1 MMKSLNCNAP
11 VLAVFLAVGLAL
23 ALVCPTQASATTLD
37 FEFED
42 DFTTPLVNGQDIS
55 TPPEF
60 GNLVSISD
68 AGAGHLGAAIF
79 DSDTGGPNAGG
90 PDPDLLVD
98 LGNVLILQSTDSPA
112 QTVAGIFDTP
122 DDSAAGG
129 SIIFDFMLPSYLI
142 SIDLI
147 DINGGAQTDVTLT
160 DGAGRTRLY
169 DVPSEWTGENTST
182 QGWDTLNLTTLLAQP
197 GLGTGGSATAL
208 EDVGFDPYDVRKLE
222 VDFSGS
228 GGLDNLT
235 FRTIPEPGT
244 MMLMGLGS
252 LVLFLNRR
260 RRTRSCN

>member
-1 MMKSLNCNAP
+1 MMMMKGLSCHGRT
-11 VLAVFLAVGLAL
+11 LAVFLAVGLAL
-23 ALVCPTQASATTLD
+23 ALVCPTQASATVLD

-68 AGAGHLGAAIF
+68 AGAGHLGTAVF

-98 LGNVLILQSTDSPA
+98 LGNILILQSADSPA

-122 DDSAAGG
+122 NDSATGG
-129 SIIFDFMLPSYLI
+129 SIIVDLLLPSYLI

-147 DINGGAQTDVTLT
+147 DINGGGQTDVT
-160 DGAGRTRLY
+160 RVY

-182 QGWDTLNLTTLLAQP
+182 QGWDTLDLTTLLAQP
-197 GLGTGGSATAL
+197 GLGTGGSATAV
-208 EDVGFDPYDVRKLE
+208 EDTGFDPYNVRKLE

-228 GGLDNLT
+228 GGVDNLT

-244 MMLMGLGS
+244 MALLGLGI
-252 LVLFLNRR
+252 LGLLARR
-260 RRTRSCN
+260 RQR